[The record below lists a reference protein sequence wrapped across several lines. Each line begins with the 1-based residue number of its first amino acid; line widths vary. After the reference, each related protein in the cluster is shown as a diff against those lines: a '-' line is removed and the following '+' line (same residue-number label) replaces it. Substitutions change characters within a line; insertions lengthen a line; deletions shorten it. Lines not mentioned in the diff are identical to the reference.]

1 MSTFTSLSREASRL
15 SAGLQGEVILPGQPR
30 FDEARRAFNLAAD
43 QEPAAVVFA
52 ESAHD
57 VVAAVTFA
65 ASQGQQIAAQG
76 TGHNAMPLGSLTDT
90 ILLKTERMRG
100 IQIDPQARTAR
111 VEAGAVWSDVVQAAA
126 RHGLAALAGS
136 SANVGVIGYTLGGG
150 VSFLGRKYGLSASN
164 VRAID
169 VVTADGQLRR
179 ADREHE
185 PDLFWALRGGGG
197 SFGIVTA
204 LKLRLFP
211 ITQVYAGILWYPLE
225 RGTEVLHTWR
235 DLTRGAVPD
244 ELTTVSR
251 FLRLPPVPDLPAE
264 IRGKSFALVEAFHLG
279 DPAQADDLL
288 TPLRALGPVNDTI
301 KTITVPELLHLHMD
315 PEQPVAS
322 LGDGLMLASFPDEA
336 IDALVQTA
344 GTSAKFPLASVE
356 VRHLGGELGRHRRQ
370 NGALAS
376 LQAPYLMFAAGITPT
391 PDLKAAATAEVEAVE
406 DVLAPWA
413 AQHMY
418 LNFSETSRPRATLWT
433 EHAYRRLRQ
442 IKASVDPHD
451 VIRSNHPVPPA
462 RTKPGHLHRGHDL
475 WNISLK
481 FACEG
486 HSRVTT

>member
-1 MSTFTSLSREASRL
+1 MSMFTSLSREASWL
-15 SAGLQGEVILPGQPR
+15 SAGLQGEVVLPGQPR

-65 ASQGQQIAAQG
+65 AGQGQQIAAQA
-76 TGHNAMPLGSLTDT
+76 TGHNAMPLGPLTDT

-100 IQIDPQARTAR
+100 VQIDPQTRAAR

-136 SANVGVIGYTLGGG
+136 SPNVGVIGYTLGGG
-150 VSFLGRKYGLSASN
+150 VSFLGRRYGLSASN
-164 VRAID
+164 VRAIE

-179 ADREHE
+179 ADHEHE

-197 SFGIVTA
+197 SFGVVTA
-204 LKLRLFP
+204 LELRLFP
-211 ITQVYAGILWYPLE
+211 ITQLYAGILWYPLE
-225 RGTEVLHTWR
+225 RGTEVLHAWR
-235 DLTRGAVPD
+235 DLTRGKVPD
-244 ELTTVSR
+244 ELTTVGR
-251 FLRLPPVPDLPAE
+251 FLRLPPAPDLPAE

-279 DPAQADDLL
+279 DPAQADELL

-301 KTITVPELLHLHMD
+301 KTITVPELLRVHMD
-315 PEQPVAS
+315 PDQPAAY
-322 LGDGLMLASFPDEA
+322 LGDGLMIASLPDEA
-336 IDALVQTA
+336 IDALVSTA
-344 GTSAKFPLASVE
+344 VTSAKFPLASVE

-370 NGALAS
+370 NGALGS
-376 LQAPYLMFAAGITPT
+376 LQAPYGMFAAGMTPT
-391 PDLKAAATAEVEAVE
+391 PDLKAPATAAVEAVE
-406 DVLAPWA
+406 DALAPWA

-462 RTKPGHLHRGHDL
+462 R
-475 WNISLK
+475 
-481 FACEG
+481 
-486 HSRVTT
+486 

>member
-1 MSTFTSLSREASRL
+1 MSMSTSLSRR
-15 SAGLQGEVILPGQPR
+15 SAGLQGEVIRPGQPR

-52 ESAHD
+52 ESVHD
-57 VVAAVTFA
+57 IVAAVTFA
-65 ASQGQQIAAQG
+65 ARHGQQIAAQG

-100 IQIDPQARTAR
+100 VQIDPQARTAR

-126 RHGLAALAGS
+126 PHRLAPLAGS
-136 SANVGVIGYTLGGG
+136 SPNVGVIGYTLGGG

-169 VVTADGQLRR
+169 VVTADGQLRH
-179 ADREHE
+179 ADSERE

-197 SFGIVTA
+197 SFGVVTA
-204 LKLRLFP
+204 IELRLFP
-211 ITQVYAGILWYPLE
+211 IAQVYGGILWYPLE

-251 FLRLPPVPDLPAE
+251 FLRLPPVPDLPTE

-279 DPAQADDLL
+279 DPAKADELL
-288 TPLRALGPVNDTI
+288 TPLRALGPVNDTV
-301 KTITVPELLHLHMD
+301 KTITMPELLRVHMD
-315 PEQPVAS
+315 PDQPVAGF
-322 LGDGLMLASFPDEA
+322 GDGLMIASLPDEA
-336 IDALVQTA
+336 IDALVSTA

-356 VRHLGGELGRHRRQ
+356 LRHLGGELGRHRKQ
-370 NGALAS
+370 NGALGS
-376 LQAPYLMFAAGITPT
+376 LRAPYLMFAAGMTPT
-391 PDLKAAATAEVEAVE
+391 PDLKAPVAAEVEAVE
-406 DVLAPWA
+406 DALAPWA

-442 IKASVDPHD
+442 IKASVDPHN

-462 RTKPGHLHRGHDL
+462 R
-475 WNISLK
+475 
-481 FACEG
+481 
-486 HSRVTT
+486 